1 MDFFSGLPRIVPIH
15 IQSPGLAP
23 PFTLKSILIWMINYM
38 VALPIGSFKPQM
50 SPVVG
55 VTAMTKSQ
63 KVKGN
68 DFYVQ
73 MKKGLEREQ
82 VNKNT

>member
-1 MDFFSGLPRIVPIH
+1 
-15 IQSPGLAP
+15 
-23 PFTLKSILIWMINYM
+23 M

-73 MKKGLEREQ
+73 MKKRLEREQ